1 MPRGALGQEVVVDPV
16 DGVGGEDAGEQPVL
30 HVAQQERRGALQEAV
45 GPGHRGGTAAQGR
58 GGHP

>member
-1 MPRGALGQEVVVDPV
+1 M